1 MPQTTKSS
9 ADRHVRWL
17 ETSTKCSKHTVHQ
30 LCLTGRSQADN
41 SRHSNKLTV
50 KRQRLPDRGRSPR
63 APPRVH
69 FRPPPSRPAK
79 TTGTSRMPK
88 EGNTLHSGR
97 SKAQRETP
105 DHHGSHFPGSG
116 TNVGH
121 YKQLIRPN
129 ARDPPRTRLNTT
141 TSQFSLPSTGDPCII
156 HKNKNGPV
164 ESECKLNNVNPHII
178 RNQYQIQNQIEV
190 TLNEHRYCKLCHYQT
205 NTEF

>member
-30 LCLTGRSQADN
+30 LCLTGRSQAEN
-41 SRHSNKLTV
+41 SRHSNKLTA
-50 KRQRLPDRGRSPR
+50 KRQRLLDRAGHHVRHPVYISGLRPRGRQ
-63 APPRVH
+63 
-69 FRPPPSRPAK
+69 K
-79 TTGTSRMPK
+79 TTGTKSHTPK
-88 EGNTLHSGR
+88 EGNTLHSGH

-178 RNQYQIQNQIEV
+178 RNQIQNQIEV
-190 TLNEHRYCKLCHYQT
+190 TLNKDRCCKLCHYQT
-205 NTEF
+205 NTAF